1 MRAFDIFIFCIC
13 INLGIGIVN
22 FVLTTEGEKAYMQ
35 EQQGTGWHYNVTD
48 VSGMGVNETSPI
60 SSALS
65 LVQWAISGTMFFLQL
80 LVSIVWIY
88 PALAGTFGIPAP
100 ISIVLQT
107 LIYIIY
113 AVAIVQVLMKID
125 IRAFQ

>member
-1 MRAFDIFIFCIC
+1 MRAFDILIFCIC
-13 INLGIGIVN
+13 LNLGIGIVN
-22 FVLTTEGEKAYMQ
+22 FVMTTEGEKTYIS
-35 EQQGTGWHYNVTD
+35 EQQGQGWYHNVGD
-48 VSGMGVNETSPI
+48 VSGMAVNETSPI

-65 LVQWAISGTMFFLQL
+65 LVQWAIGGTMFFLSL
-80 LVSIVWIY
+80 LGSIVWIY
-88 PALAGTFGIPAP
+88 PALAGVFGIPAP

-113 AVAIVQVLMKID
+113 AVAIAQILMKID

>member
-13 INLGIGIVN
+13 LNLGIGLVN
-22 FVLTTEGEKAYMQ
+22 YVMTTEGEKAYMP
-35 EQQGTGWHYNVTD
+35 EQQGQGWHYNVSD

-60 SSALS
+60 SSALA
-65 LVQWAISGTMFFLQL
+65 LTQWVIGGMLFIINL

-88 PALAGTFGIPAP
+88 PALADTFGIPAP
-100 ISIVLQT
+100 ISVVLQT

-113 AVAIVQVLMKID
+113 AVAIAQILMKID
-125 IRAFQ
+125 LRAFQ

>member
-13 INLGIGIVN
+13 LNLGIGLVN
-22 FVLTTEGEKAYMQ
+22 YVMTTEGEKAYMP
-35 EQQGTGWHYNVTD
+35 EQQGQGWHYNVTD
-48 VSGMGVNETSPI
+48 VSGMSVNETSPI
-60 SSALS
+60 SSALA
-65 LVQWAISGTMFFLQL
+65 LTQWVIGGMMFIINL

-88 PALAGTFGIPAP
+88 PALKSTFGIPEP

-113 AVAIVQVLMKID
+113 AVAIAQILMKID
-125 IRAFQ
+125 LRAFQ

>member
-13 INLGIGIVN
+13 LNLGIGLVN
-22 FVLTTEGEKAYMQ
+22 YVMTTEGEKAYMP
-35 EQQGTGWHYNVTD
+35 EQQGQGWHYNVTD
-48 VSGMGVNETSPI
+48 VSSMGVNETSPI
-60 SSALS
+60 SSALA
-65 LVQWAISGTMFFLQL
+65 LTQWVIGGMMFIINL

-88 PALAGTFGIPAP
+88 PALKGTFGIPEP

-113 AVAIVQVLMKID
+113 AVAIAQILMKID

>member
-13 INLGIGIVN
+13 INLGIGLVN
-22 FVLTTEGEKAYMQ
+22 FVMTTEGEKTYVA
-35 EQQGTGWHYNVTD
+35 EQQGQGWYHNVSD

-65 LVQWAISGTMFFLQL
+65 LTQWVIGGMIFVINL

-113 AVAIVQVLMKID
+113 AVAIAQLLMKID
-125 IRAFQ
+125 LRAFQ